1 MAGEHFFIANMPDTR
16 DSLIMQV
23 QNPANRE
30 AWEQFTAIYRPI
42 VYRLARTRGLQD
54 ADADDLAQQVLLAVA
69 RAIPDWQRNNS
80 QARFRHWLRR
90 IAKNAILN
98 ALTRGSKELAIGGS
112 GFTNLIHGVSKPDN
126 IELQLELEYRRQ
138 VYRQAAEIVRDAV
151 QEQTWRVFMM
161 TIIEGQSTESVA
173 RQMSITIGNVHAI
186 RSRVMRRLQIAV
198 KDIQEADE

>member
-1 MAGEHFFIANMPDTR
+1 MANMPDTR
-16 DSLIMQV
+16 DSLIVQV

-30 AWEQFTAIYRPI
+30 AWEQFTAIYRPVI
-42 VYRLARTRGLQD
+42 FRLARTRGMQD

-69 RAIPDWQRNNS
+69 RAIPDWQSNKPQS
-80 QARFRHWLRR
+80 RFRHWLHR
-90 IAKNAILN
+90 ITKNAILN
-98 ALTRGSKELAIGGS
+98 ALTRGPKDPAVGGS
-112 GFTNLIHGVSKPDN
+112 GFMNLIHGVSKPDN

-151 QEQTWRVFMM
+151 QEQTWRVFVM

-173 RQMSITIGNVHAI
+173 RQMSTTIGNVHAI

>member
-1 MAGEHFFIANMPDTR
+1 MANMPDTR
-16 DSLIMQV
+16 DSLIVQV

-30 AWEQFTAIYRPI
+30 AWEQFTAIYRPVI
-42 VYRLARTRGLQD
+42 YRLARTRGMQD
-54 ADADDLAQQVLLAVA
+54 ADADDLAQQVLLAVG
-69 RAIPDWQRNNS
+69 RAIPDWQSNKQQS
-80 QARFRHWLRR
+80 RFRHWLHR
-90 IAKNAILN
+90 ITKNAILN
-98 ALTRGSKELAIGGS
+98 ALTRTPKDPAVGGS
-112 GFTNLIHGVSKPDN
+112 GFMNLIHGVSKPDN

-138 VYRQAAEIVRDAV
+138 VYRQAAEIVRNAV

-173 RQMSITIGNVHAI
+173 RQMSTTIGNVHAI

>member
-1 MAGEHFFIANMPDTR
+1 MANMPETR
-16 DSLIMQV
+16 DSLIVQV

-30 AWEQFTAIYRPI
+30 AWEQFTAIYRPV

-80 QARFRHWLRR
+80 QTRFRHWLHR

-98 ALTRGSKELAIGGS
+98 ALTRAPKESAMGGS
-112 GFTNLIHGVSKPDN
+112 GFMNLLQGVSQPDDFESQ
-126 IELQLELEYRRQ
+126 IELEYQRQ
-138 VYRQAAEIVRDAV
+138 VYRQAAEIVRDGI
-151 QEQTWRVFMM
+151 QEQTWRIFVM

-173 RQMSITIGNVHAI
+173 KQMNTTIGNVHAI
-186 RSRVMRRLQIAV
+186 RSRVMRRLQITV
-198 KDIQEADE
+198 KEIQEADE

>member
-1 MAGEHFFIANMPDTR
+1 MANMPDTR
-16 DSLIMQV
+16 DSLIVQV

-30 AWEQFTAIYRPI
+30 AWEQFTAIYRPV

-69 RAIPDWQRNNS
+69 NAIPDWQRNNS
-80 QARFRHWLRR
+80 QTRFRHWLKR

-98 ALTRGSKELAIGGS
+98 ALTRGPKEPAVGGS
-112 GFTNLIHGVSKPDN
+112 GFMNLLHGVAQPDD
-126 IELQLELEYRRQ
+126 IESQIELEYRRQ

-151 QEQTWRVFMM
+151 QRHTWSIFVM
-161 TIIEGQSTESVA
+161 TIIEGQSTEMVA
-173 RQMSITIGNVHAI
+173 NKMNTTIGNVHAI

-198 KDIQEADE
+198 KDIQEVDE

>member
-1 MAGEHFFIANMPDTR
+1 MANMPDTR

-30 AWEQFTAIYRPI
+30 AWEQFSSIYRPV

-54 ADADDLAQQVLLAVA
+54 ADADDLAQQVLTAVA
-69 RAIPDWQRNNS
+69 QAIPDWQRNNA
-80 QARFRHWLRR
+80 QTRFRHWLRR
-90 IAKNAILN
+90 IARNAILN
-98 ALTRGSKELAIGGS
+98 TLTRGPKEPAVGGS
-112 GFTNLIHGVSKPDN
+112 GFMTMMSGVSQPYD
-126 IELQLELEYRRQ
+126 IESQIELEYRRQ
-138 VYRQAAEIVRDAV
+138 VYRQAAEIVRDAI
-151 QEQTWRVFMM
+151 QEQTWQIFVM

-173 RQMSITIGNVHAI
+173 KQMNTTIGNVHAI

>member
-1 MAGEHFFIANMPDTR
+1 MANMPDTR

-80 QARFRHWLRR
+80 QARFRHWLRW

>member
-1 MAGEHFFIANMPDTR
+1 MANMPDTR